1 MIEKELKF
9 HYNKNFRFIFDVT
22 TNNNQ
27 EILKIIDDLREY
39 KQGEWNKNKRK
50 DIIIFTFNDI
60 PQEFKMITDMIIV
73 DNIIPLKL
81 KIKLLENTDKK
92 IVMKVKSNLI
102 NKISKLIYKLI
113 NVKFIVTIEDVGD
126 GISTNVSIKYVI
138 KSLLPES
145 FINKIDNYIDRKMNE
160 RFIQK
165 IDNYL
170 SQLK

>member
-1 MIEKELKF
+1 
-9 HYNKNFRFIFDVT
+9 
-22 TNNNQ
+22 
-27 EILKIIDDLREY
+27 
-39 KQGEWNKNKRK
+39 
-50 DIIIFTFNDI
+50 
-60 PQEFKMITDMIIV
+60 MIIV

-81 KIKLLENTDKK
+81 KIKLLENTDRK

-113 NVKFIVTIEDVGD
+113 NVKFIVTIEDGGD
-126 GISTNVSIKYVI
+126 GISTNVNIKYII

-160 RFIQK
+160 RFIEK

-170 SQLK
+170 SQLE